1 MEAPPIIASSERR
14 SAWWLAGV
22 MGFLLVLGMVLYEFN
37 PSQHGFYPRCLLY
50 TSTGIYCPGCGSLR
64 AMHQLAHGHLMVA
77 LRCNPL
83 LVLSLPFVVYFAARW
98 GRLWLSGE
106 PLPPLVMHRRWVIL
120 FVIVLVVFSVARNIR
135 VAPFIYL
142 APP

>member
-1 MEAPPIIASSERR
+1 MEAPPIIASRERR
-14 SAWWLAGV
+14 PAWRLAAAAG
-22 MGFLLVLGMVLYEFN
+22 LALALGMVLFEFN

-50 TSTGIYCPGCGSLR
+50 TTTGIYCPGCGSLR
-64 AMHQLAHGHLMVA
+64 AMHQLTHGHLAAA

-83 LVLSLPFVVYFAARW
+83 LVLSLPFAVYFAARW
-98 GRLWLSGE
+98 GRLWVSGE
-106 PLPPLVMHRRWVIL
+106 PLPPLVMHPRWIVI
-120 FVIVLVVFSVARNIR
+120 FAIVLAVFSVARNIR